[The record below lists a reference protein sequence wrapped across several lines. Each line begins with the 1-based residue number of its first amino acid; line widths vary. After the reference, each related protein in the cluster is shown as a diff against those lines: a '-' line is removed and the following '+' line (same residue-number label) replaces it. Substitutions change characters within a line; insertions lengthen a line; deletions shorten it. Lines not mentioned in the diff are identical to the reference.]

1 MHHKFFRNFFSSS
14 SLLFLSFTSLN
25 AQSNDVLNSISN
37 NIINRF
43 NRLASITKQNEHY
56 PRNDILSSITS
67 DMDRFNSVATITK
80 QNEQYQPY
88 IISVFKGKE
97 LEKLGISNLKEALM
111 LVPGVDMATDNFNNQ
126 TSIFRGSNSLAYGQ
140 TKLFI
145 DDVLVN
151 NLFFDA
157 YSEYL
162 AMPVEMIKRIEVV
175 RGPGSKT
182 NGVNAYAGSINIIT
196 YAEDFEGFES
206 KDKLIFKY
214 GSYDYRM
221 GGFIKKFKTENLDA
235 MVDFYYQQDNKKLY
249 AGPDGYS
256 QGSMSIPALGYDNTG
271 LSQTGDAPVWL
282 KDYSLGLNLKYKDFS
297 LKGRVLE
304 HSQGSAYGINYSLPQ
319 DDDRLKL
326 PNYYLELGYDKSFGD
341 YEIDIKAGLKYDSFD
356 SKAKLGPDGVVFMD
370 YPLYI
375 NSNKTI
381 INDVQFLN
389 GIYGEHLAKQ
399 RTLYQSTYLT
409 YSGFEQHI
417 ITTGYRLIREETIDM
432 VSKLS
437 NWTTGDAALVDY
449 TNTFPFFDKNA
460 KRNIQILSLQ
470 DEFQYSNNLS
480 FIYGFNYE
488 QTSYKDAG
496 IEPRISMVYQQDS
509 ENIYKAIYSRSHRN
523 PSWQEMFT
531 ANNEART
538 GSTDLK
544 PEKVDAFEL
553 AYIKK
558 FSSDISLQTNF
569 FYLQNKDQIYNSAT
583 APLYR
588 NALDT
593 DIYGLEL
600 EYSGH
605 ITSSDKL
612 YLNYSYVTGDSK
624 IKTTGVETDLTNVAH
639 HLAKG
644 YYIYNLDDDLSL
656 SGILKYVSSKD
667 RIPGDT
673 RKKVPAYTTLD
684 TTLNYENHKYDYDIT
699 FSIKNIF
706 DTNVVYPST
715 PNTYIEDYAQEGRT
729 FLVSIRKEF

>member
-1 MHHKFFRNFFSSS
+1 MNCKFFWNFFSSS
-14 SLLFLSFTSLN
+14 SLLFMSFTSLN
-25 AQSNDVLNSISN
+25 AQSSSILNSI
-37 NIINRF
+37 
-43 NRLASITKQNEHY
+43 T
-56 PRNDILSSITS
+56 ND
-67 DMDRFNSVATITK
+67 MYRFNSVATITK

-88 IISVFKGKE
+88 IISVFQGKE
-97 LEKLGISNLKEALM
+97 LEKLGISNLKEALT
-111 LVPGVDMATDNFNNQ
+111 LVPGVDISTDNFNNQ

-162 AMPVEMIKRIEVV
+162 AMPIEMIKRLEVV

-196 YAEDFEGFES
+196 YAEDFKDFES

-214 GSYDYRM
+214 GSDDYRM

-235 MVDFYYQQDNKKLY
+235 MVDFYYQQDNKKLF

-256 QGSMSIPALGYDNTG
+256 QGSMSIPGLYDNTG

-282 KDYSLGLNLKYKDFS
+282 KDYSLGLNLKYKDYS
-297 LKGRVLE
+297 LKGRLLE
-304 HSQGSAYGINYSLPQ
+304 HSQGSAYGINLSLPQ
-319 DDDRLKL
+319 DNDRLKL
-326 PNYYLELGYDKSFGD
+326 PSYYLELGYDKNFGD
-341 YEIDIKAGLKYDSFD
+341 YNIDIKAGVKYDSFD
-356 SKAKLGPDGVVFMD
+356 SKAKLGPDGVNFMD

-375 NSNKTI
+375 NSNGTI
-381 INDVQFLN
+381 INDVNFPD

-399 RTLYQSTYLT
+399 RTLYQSSYLT
-409 YSGFEQHI
+409 YTGFEQHV
-417 ITTGYRLIREETIDM
+417 ITAGYRLIREETIDM

-437 NWTTGDAALVDY
+437 NWTTGDPTLVDY
-449 TNTFPFFDKNA
+449 TETFPFFDKNA
-460 KRNIQILSLQ
+460 KRNIQIFSLQ
-470 DEFQYSNNLS
+470 DEFQYKNNLS

-496 IEPRISMVYQQDS
+496 FEPRISMVYQQDS
-509 ENIYKAIYSRSHRN
+509 ENIYKAIYSRAHRN

-531 ANNEART
+531 ANNAART
-538 GSTDLK
+538 GSTNLE

-558 FSSDISLQTNF
+558 FSMDKYLQTNL

-583 APLYR
+583 DPLYR
-588 NALDT
+588 NVLDT

-600 EYSGH
+600 EYTGY
-605 ITSSDKL
+605 ITASDKL

-624 IKTTGVETDLTNVAH
+624 VKTTGVETDLTNVAH
-639 HLAKG
+639 HLVKG
-644 YYIYNLDDDLSL
+644 YYIYNLDDDLTL

-667 RIPGDT
+667 RILEDT
-673 RKKVPAYTTLD
+673 RKKVPGYTTLD
-684 TTLNYENHKYDYDIT
+684 ATLNYKNHKYDYDIT

-706 DTNVVYPST
+706 DANVIYPST